1 MSFNTIISVG
11 SFAVLG
17 ILWLGFGAALI
28 LNQTLLDTVWQFFR
42 GLPGFVQVLVGLL
55 LLPLIIGLWV
65 WQTPWPLWI
74 RLILVIGLGWATLYT
89 FFPKQS

>member
-1 MSFNTIISVG
+1 MSFNNIISVG

-17 ILWLGFGAALI
+17 MLWLVFGVALI
-28 LNQTLLDTVWQFFR
+28 LNQALLDTVWQFFR
-42 GLPGFVQVLVGLL
+42 GLPVFVQVLIGLL

-74 RLILVIGLGWATLYT
+74 RLIVVIGLGWATLYT

>member
-17 ILWLGFGAALI
+17 ILWLGFGVALI
-28 LNQTLLDTVWQFFR
+28 LNQALLDTVWQFFR
-42 GLPGFVQVLVGLL
+42 GLPMLVQILVGLL

-74 RLILVIGLGWATLYT
+74 RLILVIGLGLATLYT

>member
-17 ILWLGFGAALI
+17 ILWLGFGVALI
-28 LNQTLLDTVWQFFR
+28 LNQALLDTVWQFFR
-42 GLPGFVQVLVGLL
+42 GLPMLVQILVGLL

>member
-17 ILWLGFGAALI
+17 ILWLGFGVALI
-28 LNQTLLDTVWQFFR
+28 LNQALLDTVWQFFR
-42 GLPGFVQVLVGLL
+42 GLPMLVQILIGLL